1 MKVQM
6 VGCSHHRSSD
16 AVRGRLAFSP
26 AQACEALDSLRARF
40 PGTEAVVLSTCNR
53 VEVYTAATEVQCG
66 PTHQEVIEFIAR
78 FHGIEV
84 YEVFDDLFER
94 TGEDAVLHLF
104 TVAASLD
111 SMVVGE
117 PQILSQ
123 VKQAY
128 DLACQRN
135 STGPVTHAMFQAAL
149 RVAKRVAYET
159 SINQKRVSIPSV
171 AVCDF
176 ARQIFERF
184 DDKQILVLGAGE
196 MADETLRYL
205 RDEGARNVSI
215 VNRSRARASE
225 LAERWQGRTWEWDNL
240 GEALVEA
247 DVVVS
252 TTGATEPIVT
262 LESYTRIEP
271 QRYQRPL
278 FILDLAMPRD
288 FEPAIGGCL
297 NVYLY
302 SIDDL
307 REACDRNLLERQR
320 EFPAA
325 IEIIEQETAQ
335 FMADLYHRATGPII
349 QRLRQ
354 GWHKPKED
362 ELRRLFNKLPELDDR
377 ARGEIEHA
385 FDRLIN
391 KLLHPPLESLRDEVR
406 NRGTPQALVDAL
418 KRLFQLKD

>member
-16 AVRGRLAFSP
+16 ELRGRLAFSP
-26 AQACEALDSLRARF
+26 AQAGAALEGFRARF
-40 PGTEAVVLSTCNR
+40 PGAEAVLLSTCNR
-53 VEVYTAATEVQCG
+53 VEVYTAAEDMERG
-66 PTHQEVIEFIAR
+66 PTHQQVVEFLAG
-78 FHGIEV
+78 FHGIEP

-128 DLACQRN
+128 DLARERD

-149 RVAKRVAYET
+149 RVAKRVASET

-176 ARQIFERF
+176 ASQIFERF
-184 DDKQILVLGAGE
+184 DDKHVLVLGAGE

-205 RDEGARNVSI
+205 VDEGASDICI
-215 VNRSRARASE
+215 VNRSLARAEE
-225 LAERWQGRTWEWDNL
+225 LAERWHGRAAPWERL
-240 GEALVEA
+240 PELIVAA
-247 DVVVS
+247 DLVVS
-252 TTGATEPIVT
+252 TTGATEPVVT
-262 LESYTRIEP
+262 LDMYRKLEP
-271 QRYQRPL
+271 ERYQRPL
-278 FILDLAMPRD
+278 FVLDLAMPRD
-288 FEPAIGGCL
+288 FDPAVGECL

-307 REACDRNLLERQR
+307 RQACDRNLQERQR

-325 IEIIEQETAQ
+325 LAIIEHETSQ
-335 FMADLYHRATGPII
+335 FMNDLHHRTTGPII
-349 QRLRQ
+349 QRLKQ
-354 GWHKPKED
+354 GWHKPKDD
-362 ELRRLFNKLPELDDR
+362 ELRRLFNKLPELD
-377 ARGEIEHA
+377 ARSRDEIGQA

-391 KLLHPPLESLRDEVR
+391 KLLQPPLESLRDEARVG
-406 NRGTPQALVDAL
+406 GTPHALLDAL
-418 KRLFQLKD
+418 KR

>member
-16 AVRGRLAFSP
+16 EVRGRLAFSP
-26 AQACEALDSLRARF
+26 TQASQALDNLRARF

-53 VEVYTAATEVQCG
+53 VEVYTAVAEVEQG
-66 PTHQEVIEFIAR
+66 PTHQEVIEFIAD

-84 YEVFDDLFER
+84 FEVFDELFER

-128 DLACQRN
+128 DLACQRD

-149 RVAKRVAYET
+149 RVAKRVANET

-205 RDEGARNVSI
+205 RDEGARSVTI
-215 VNRSRARASE
+215 INRSRDRARE
-225 LAERWQGRTWEWDNL
+225 LAERWQGKALAWEEL
-240 GEALVEA
+240 PQALIEA

-252 TTGATEPIVT
+252 TTGASEPVVT
-262 LESYTRIEP
+262 LESYRRMEP

-288 FEPAIGGCL
+288 FDPAIGGCL

-302 SIDDL
+302 SIGDL
-307 REACDRNLLERQR
+307 REACDRNLLQRQQ

-325 IEIIEQETAQ
+325 LEIIEQETAQ
-335 FMADLYHRATGPII
+335 FMTDLHHRTTGPII

-354 GWHKPKED
+354 GWHKPKEE
-362 ELRRLFNKLPELDDR
+362 ELRRLLNKLPELDDR
-377 ARGEIEHA
+377 ARGEIEQA

-391 KLLHPPLESLRDEVR
+391 KLLHPPLESLRDEAR
-406 NRGTPQALVDAL
+406 NRGTPHALIEAL